1 MLLYEIIL
9 KEELIMSKNY
19 LKVLGLSAVIGAL
32 IQTVYELGIKE
43 GRDNAVEEI
52 VSFIPGSN
60 IPK

>member
-1 MLLYEIIL
+1 
-9 KEELIMSKNY
+9 MSKNY
-19 LKVLGLSAVIGAL
+19 LKVLGLSAIIGAL